1 MATEICREKILSQD
15 YMDFIS
21 PDYWSGEDIVV
32 RQDQSC
38 VLQLGFGYRAV
49 YVDKGLAGELSLE
62 RYGYQGIPGCYTLI
76 DTSAL
81 NEAGISSV
89 QNYPTL
95 QLRGRDVMIGFIDTG
110 IDYENT
116 IFRNPAGGTR
126 IMGVNIRRI

>member
-1 MATEICREKILSQD
+1 MNTESCREKILSQD

-38 VLQLGFGYRAV
+38 ILQLGFGYRAV
-49 YVDKGLAGELSLE
+49 YVDQGLAGELSLE

-89 QNYPTL
+89 QNYPSL
-95 QLRGRDVMIGFIDTG
+95 HLRGRDIMIGFFASLSLTTPITASG
-110 IDYENT
+110 AAPEN
-116 IFRNPAGGTR
+116 
-126 IMGVNIRRI
+126 

>member
-62 RYGYQGIPGCYTLI
+62 RYGYQGIPGC
-76 DTSAL
+76 
-81 NEAGISSV
+81 
-89 QNYPTL
+89 
-95 QLRGRDVMIGFIDTG
+95 
-110 IDYENT
+110 
-116 IFRNPAGGTR
+116 
-126 IMGVNIRRI
+126 